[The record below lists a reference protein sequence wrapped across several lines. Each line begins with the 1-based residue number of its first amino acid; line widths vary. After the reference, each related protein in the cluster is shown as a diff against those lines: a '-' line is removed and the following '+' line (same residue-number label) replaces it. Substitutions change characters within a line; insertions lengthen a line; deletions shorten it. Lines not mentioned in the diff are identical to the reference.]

1 MANNQVYP
9 YAEVLPVVCTEPAA
23 PNAGDPVRF
32 GFLTGVA
39 VEDEDTIT
47 GLTVVDFG
55 QRVWD
60 LSVAD
65 SVGGGIAVGDTLF
78 YDSGT
83 DALNNTTTGTPFGY
97 ALEVVGVGATTVINV
112 LHVPGHGAATLG
124 AGVIAAANI
133 AANAVET
140 AKILNAN
147 VTLAKMAAESV
158 DGSKIAE
165 SADAAV
171 LGAVPLLYHY
181 RIPDVGAPTD
191 YDIVVTSKIRV
202 VDAWILNT
210 GIAAHAANDTIQFFN
225 GANAITNA
233 IAKTAATDII
243 VRATTIDDS
252 RADIADGG
260 TLKITATKATNIA
273 CEAYV
278 LAYRLA

>member
-1 MANNQVYP
+1 
-9 YAEVLPVVCTEPAA
+9 
-23 PNAGDPVRF
+23 
-32 GFLTGVA
+32 VA
-39 VEDEDTIT
+39 VDDENAA
-47 GLTVVDFG
+47 GVTVVDFG
-55 QRVWD
+55 QRVHD
-60 LSVAD
+60 LAVTD
-65 SVGGGIAVGDTLF
+65 RGGGGIAVGTTLF
-78 YDSGT
+78 YA
-83 DALNNTTTGTPFGY
+83 DATNDIDDVTTGTPFGY
-97 ALEVVGVGATTVINV
+97 AMEAVGAGLTATIQV

-124 AGVIAAANI
+124 AGVVSAANL
-133 AANAVET
+133 AADAVET
-140 AKILNAN
+140 AKILNGN
-147 VTLAKMAAESV
+147 VTLGKMAAESV
-158 DGSKIAE
+158 DGAKIAE

-210 GIAAHAANDTIQFFN
+210 GIGAHAANDTIQFKN

-243 VRATTIDDS
+243 VRAGTIDDA

-260 TLKITATKATNIA
+260 TLRITATKATNIA

-278 LAYRLA
+278 LAYRIA

>member
-1 MANNQVYP
+1 MNNKVIES
-9 YAEVLPVVCTEPAA
+9 ADVLPVIVTDPAV
-23 PNAGDPVRF
+23 PGGGDPCRW

-39 VEDEDTIT
+39 VDDENAA
-47 GLTVVDFG
+47 GVTVVDFG
-55 QRVWD
+55 QRVWT
-60 LSVAD
+60 LSVTD
-65 SVGGGIAVGDTLF
+65 RVGGGIAIGDTLF
-78 YDSGT
+78 YA
-83 DALNNTTTGTPFGY
+83 DATNDIDNVTTGTAFGY
-97 ALEVVGVGATTVINV
+97 AYAAVGAGLTASINV

-124 AGVIAAANI
+124 AGVVAAANL

-158 DGSKIAE
+158 DGSKVAE

-191 YDIVVTSKIRV
+191 YDIVVTSKVRV

-210 GIAAHAANDTIQFFN
+210 GIAAHAANDTIQFKN
-225 GANAITNA
+225 GANAITDA
-233 IAKTAATDII
+233 IAKTAATDIM
-243 VRATTIDDS
+243 VHATTIDDS

-260 TLKITATKATNIA
+260 TLRITATKATNIA

-278 LAYRLA
+278 LAYRIA

>member
-1 MANNQVYP
+1 MNNEVTHD
-9 YAEVLPVVCTEPAA
+9 AWVLPVTVSDPAV
-23 PNAGDPVRF
+23 PSSGDPCRW

-39 VEDEDTIT
+39 VDDENAA
-47 GLTVVDFG
+47 GVTVVDFG
-55 QRVWD
+55 QRVHT
-60 LSVAD
+60 LSVTD
-65 SVGGGIAVGDTLF
+65 RVGGGIAAGDTLF
-78 YDSGT
+78 YANAT
-83 DALNNTTTGTPFGY
+83 DDIDNVTTGTPFGY
-97 ALEVVGVGATTVINV
+97 ATEAIGVGLTASIDV

-147 VTLAKMAAESV
+147 VTLAKLAAESV
-158 DGSKIAE
+158 DGSKVAE

-171 LGAVPLLYHY
+171 LGAVPLLYHHT
-181 RIPDVGAPTD
+181 IPDVGAPTD

-202 VDAWILNT
+202 VDAWILNK
-210 GIAAHAANDTIQFFN
+210 GVAAHAANDTIQFFN
-225 GANAITNA
+225 GADAITNA

-252 RADIADGG
+252 KADIADGG

-278 LAYRLA
+278 LAYRIA

>member
-1 MANNQVYP
+1 MNNEVIHD
-9 YAEVLPVVCTEPAA
+9 AWVLPVIVTDPAV
-23 PNAGDPVRF
+23 PQGGDPCRW

-39 VEDEDTIT
+39 VDDENTA
-47 GLTVVDFG
+47 GVTVVDFG
-55 QRVWD
+55 QRVHT
-60 LSVAD
+60 LSVTD
-65 SVGGGIAVGDTLF
+65 RVGGGIAIGATLF
-78 YDSGT
+78 YA
-83 DALNNTTTGTPFGY
+83 DATNDIDNVTTGTPFGY
-97 ALEVVGVGATTVINV
+97 ATEAVGAGLTASIEV

-124 AGVIAAANI
+124 AGVIGAANL

-147 VTLAKMAAESV
+147 VTLGKLAAESV
-158 DGSKIAE
+158 DGSKVTE
-165 SADAAV
+165 SANAAV

-181 RIPDVGAPTD
+181 TIPDVGAPTD

-210 GIAAHAANDTIQFFN
+210 GIAAHAANDTIQFKN

-252 RADIADGG
+252 RMDIADGG
-260 TLKITATKATNIA
+260 TLRITATKATNIA

-278 LAYRLA
+278 LAYRIA